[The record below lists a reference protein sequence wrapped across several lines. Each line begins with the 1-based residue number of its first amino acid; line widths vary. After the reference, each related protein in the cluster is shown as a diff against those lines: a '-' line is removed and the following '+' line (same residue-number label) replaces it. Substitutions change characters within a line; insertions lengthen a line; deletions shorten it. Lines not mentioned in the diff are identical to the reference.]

1 VAEVETI
8 REVRDKGAATKLVA
22 WLALL
27 LSIGALTLAWM
38 AYNRSGKDLEAG
50 AANSLNQTVDKI
62 QGQTQ

>member
-8 REVRDKGAATKLVA
+8 REVRDKGAMTKLVA

-38 AYNRSGKDLEAG
+38 AYNRSGKDLETG
-50 AANSLNQTVDKI
+50 AANRVNQTVDKI